1 MGASNS
7 CLSLLWE
14 GLWDT
19 PSLTPIVAVPPSLY
33 TERCGVC
40 WGAGGG
46 TLELTG
52 KFSYFLQ
59 RTGKL
64 QGMAALSPP
73 LPPQL
78 EEEKLVISLWGAHKR
93 HLQVPSHSGDS
104 GHLLRSMLM
113 SFYSVT

>member
-14 GLWDT
+14 GLCDT
-19 PSLTPIVAVPPSLY
+19 SSLTPVVAVPPSLY
-33 TERCGVC
+33 TKRSTWGVC
-40 WGAGGG
+40 VWGVGGI
-46 TLELTG
+46 LELTG

-73 LPPQL
+73 PFSSR
-78 EEEKLVISLWGAHKR
+78 KKNWSSLFGAHTNAI
-93 HLQVPSHSGDS
+93 S
-104 GHLLRSMLM
+104 RSPATMVIQAI
-113 SFYSVT
+113 YSDPC

>member
-1 MGASNS
+1 M
-7 CLSLLWE
+7 
-14 GLWDT
+14 
-19 PSLTPIVAVPPSLY
+19 
-33 TERCGVC
+33 
-40 WGAGGG
+40 
-46 TLELTG
+46 ELTG